1 MADFFN
7 LSVNC
12 TTVTRLPAQAK
23 SRRQQESQA
32 RTMQCQRCMEVGHWT
47 YECKKP
53 AGAVYVKRES
63 RSANLAAGV
72 TPTLSAEL
80 PPDELEKRLARAS
93 EQVSLPVAKN
103 KRKRSDSTSS
113 SSSDSSSD
121 SSSSSSS
128 SSSDSSSS
136 SSGSSSSR

>member
-7 LSVNC
+7 LGVSGS
-12 TTVTRLPAQAK
+12 TITRLPAQAK
-23 SRRQQESQA
+23 SRRQQESQP
-32 RTMQCQRCMEVGHWT
+32 RTMQCQRCMQVGHWT

-80 PPDELEKRLARAS
+80 PPDEIEKRLARAS
-93 EQVSLPVAKN
+93 EVSLPLTKN

-128 SSSDSSSS
+128 GSSSS
-136 SSGSSSSR
+136 SSGSSNSR